1 MNFCSWS
8 VTLTLLIRAVVASLI
23 SPFCTKSYR
32 QSITMTSEGTN
43 PEAAG
48 KVDHNYHDYSQVTL
62 QEEAAIQPL
71 LQIGTVGDPQANG
84 VSNFSDRN
92 FPAKLHF
99 VLSELEK
106 DGMSDICG
114 KFIFYTPPSFAGC
127 AVESNESSPYV
138 KRLAAPRKM
147 LCRASAGTVH

>member
-1 MNFCSWS
+1 
-8 VTLTLLIRAVVASLI
+8 
-23 SPFCTKSYR
+23 
-32 QSITMTSEGTN
+32 MTSEGTN

-48 KVDHNYHDYSQVTL
+48 KMDHNYHDYSQVTL

-71 LQIGTVGDPQANG
+71 LQIGTLGDPQTSGAA
-84 VSNFSDRN
+84 VYNFSDRN

-114 KFIFYTPPSFAGC
+114 KIISYTPPLVTC
-127 AVESNESSPYV
+127 RTVEANESSP
-138 KRLAAPRKM
+138 RF
-147 LCRASAGTVH
+147 

>member
-1 MNFCSWS
+1 
-8 VTLTLLIRAVVASLI
+8 
-23 SPFCTKSYR
+23 
-32 QSITMTSEGTN
+32 MTSEGTN
-43 PEAAG
+43 PEVAG
-48 KVDHNYHDYSQVTL
+48 KADHNYHDYSQVTL

-71 LQIGTVGDPQANG
+71 LQIGTVGDPAA

-114 KFIFYTPPSFAGC
+114 KFIFYTPPLVTGF
-127 AVESNESSPYV
+127 AVEANESSPFV
-138 KRLAAPRKM
+138 NRLAASWKM
-147 LCRASAGTVH
+147 LYCASAGTLH